1 MTMSPHLKAAQLH
14 RTLARLY
21 RFERAVMPL
30 GDFLRTVTVTRKSSS
45 VQTHTTRRVHLEYRE
60 LHQLRMNYTLW
71 YSDGERETG
80 LDVPKCVWDSY
91 AVPDITSNQPAPSQ
105 PGVETE

>member
-21 RFERAVMPL
+21 RFERTVMPL

-45 VQTHTTRRVHLEYRE
+45 VQMQATQRVHLEYRV
-60 LHQLRMNYTLW
+60 LQPPRVNYTLW
-71 YSDGERETG
+71 YSDGERETC

-91 AVPDITSNQPAPSQ
+91 AVPDITSHQPAPSQ
-105 PGVETE
+105 PA